1 MFLKLEFWK
10 KGLQIITLLVSVP
23 FGVIGIVWGQVV
35 FSVLAFFIN
44 THYTGKMLRYGSM
57 QQILDLMPII
67 SLSAFLALVIYFSDR
82 FFFHNWVDLPRL
94 LVLTFLYAA
103 LYLGTVWL
111 FKFKEINYLKDLL
124 KK

>member
-1 MFLKLEFWK
+1 MLK
-10 KGLQIITLLVSVP
+10 
-23 FGVIGIVWGQVV
+23 
-35 FSVLAFFIN
+35 
-44 THYTGKMLRYGSM
+44 YGSL
-57 QQILDLMPII
+57 QQITDLMPII
-67 SLSAFLALVIYFSDR
+67 SLSAGIALIIYFADR

-103 LYLGTVWL
+103 FYLGTVWL